1 MIDACHPF
9 RFKYGAASWYTD
21 PAMLHINDLTFRFG
35 GRVLFDRATAV
46 VSKGHRVALVGRNGT
61 GKSTLLKLIAG
72 QLQTDAGAIS
82 VPTGTKIGMVAQEAP
97 SGSTS
102 LIDAVLAADTE
113 RTALLAEAETA
124 TDPMRIG
131 EIHSRLADIEAHSA
145 PSRAAQVLSGLG
157 FDADAQA
164 RPCSDFSGGWRMRVA
179 LAGVLFARPDL
190 LLLDEPTNHL
200 DLEATLWLESYL
212 KNYPHTILLVSHDRD
227 LLNSVPTTTI
237 HVDHGKLVTY
247 AGNYDQFL
255 KQRRAN
261 QERLQAMA
269 TKQEAKRKHMMA
281 FVERFRYKATKAR
294 QAQSRLKAL
303 EKLETI
309 TLMEDDAEVVFNFPQ
324 PDEMAP
330 PLIALENVT
339 IGYGERAILRRVNLR
354 IDMDDRIAL
363 LGANGNGKSTL
374 VKLLAGRLD
383 AMGGDVRRPNK
394 LRVGYF
400 AQHQQDELDLSLT
413 PIQQTQRIMPLAP
426 EEKVRAHLG
435 RFGFQQS
442 KAETRIS
449 DLSGGEKAR
458 LLLALMSRETPHIL
472 MLDEP
477 TNHLDVDSREALIE
491 AINGFE
497 GAVILIS
504 HDPHLIELTAD
515 RLLLVA
521 DGTVSAYDGDLD
533 DYRRFLLDRAKA
545 ERAVAKGDAADAGP
559 SRKDQRRAAAE
570 ARATLA
576 PLKKKAT
583 DAESLVN
590 KLSEEKRKIEAKLAD
605 PALYSGP
612 SDKLQKLQIDLGLV
626 EKKLATAEESWLEFL
641 EAYESAAAE
650 AGV

>member
-1 MIDACHPF
+1 
-9 RFKYGAASWYTD
+9 
-21 PAMLHINDLTFRFG
+21 MLHINDLTFRFG

-46 VSKGHRVALVGRNGT
+46 VPKGHRVALVGRNGT

-72 QLQTDAGAIS
+72 QLQTDAGAIT
-82 VPTGTKIGMVAQEAP
+82 VPAGMKIGMVAQEAP
-97 SGSTS
+97 SGPVS
-102 LIDAVLAADTE
+102 LIDTVLAADKE
-113 RTALLAEAETA
+113 RTALLEEAETA
-124 TDPMRIG
+124 TDPLRIG
-131 EIHSRLADIEAHSA
+131 EIHARLADIEAHSA
-145 PSRAAQVLSGLG
+145 PARAAQILSGLG
-157 FDADAQA
+157 FDAEAQA

-200 DLEATLWLESYL
+200 DLEATIWLEGYL
-212 KNYPHTILLVSHDRD
+212 RTYPHTILLVSHDRD
-227 LLNSVPTTTI
+227 LLNKVPTTTI
-237 HVDHGKLVTY
+237 HVDQGKLVTY

-309 TLMEDDAEVVFNFPQ
+309 ALMEDDPDVVFNFPQ
-324 PDEMAP
+324 PDELAP
-330 PLIALENVT
+330 PLIALDGVT
-339 IGYGERAILRRVNLR
+339 IGYGDKAILRRVNLR

-374 VKLLAGRLD
+374 VKLLAGRLQPMD
-383 AMGGDVRRPNK
+383 GEMRRSSK

-400 AQHQQDELDLSLT
+400 AQHQAEELDLSLT
-413 PIQQTQRIMPLAP
+413 PIQQTQRAMPLAP

-435 RFGFQQS
+435 RFGFPQT
-442 KAETRIS
+442 KAETRIA

-458 LLLALMSRETPHIL
+458 LLLALMSREAPHIL

-477 TNHLDVDSREALIE
+477 TNHLDIDSREALIE
-491 AINGFE
+491 AINGFQ

-521 DGTVSAYDGDLD
+521 DGTVKPYDGDID
-533 DYRRFLLDRAKA
+533 DYRRYLLDRAKV
-545 ERAVAKGDAADAGP
+545 ERAVAKGDADSGP

-570 ARATLA
+570 TRAALA
-576 PLKKKAT
+576 PLKRKAT
-583 DAESLVN
+583 DAEALVTR
-590 KLSEEKRKIEAKLAD
+590 LSEEKRKIETRLSD
-605 PALYSGP
+605 PALYDGP
-612 SDKLQKLQIDLGLV
+612 ADTLTKLQIDLGAV
-626 EKKLATAEESWLEFL
+626 EKKLAAAEESWLEAL
-641 EAYESAAAE
+641 ETYEMAAAE
-650 AGV
+650 AGA

>member
-1 MIDACHPF
+1 
-9 RFKYGAASWYTD
+9 
-21 PAMLHINDLTFRFG
+21 MLHINDLTFRYG

-72 QLQTDAGAIS
+72 QLQTDAGAIG

-97 SGSTS
+97 SGATT

-131 EIHSRLADIEAHSA
+131 EIHARLADIEAHSA

-200 DLEATLWLESYL
+200 DLEATIWLEGYL

-237 HVDHGKLVTY
+237 HVDQGKLVTY

-261 QERLQAMA
+261 MERLQAMA

-330 PLIALENVT
+330 PLIALDGVT
-339 IGYGERAILRRVNLR
+339 IGYGDRAILRRVNLR

-374 VKLLAGRLD
+374 VKLLAGRLE
-383 AMGGDVRRPNK
+383 AMAGEVKRPTK

-521 DGTVSAYDGDLD
+521 DGTVQPYDGDLD
-533 DYRRFLLDRAKA
+533 DYRRFLLDRARA
-545 ERAVAKGDAADAGP
+545 ERAAAKGGEAADAGA

-570 ARATLA
+570 ARAALA

-583 DAESLVN
+583 DAESQVN
-590 KLSEEKRKIEAKLAD
+590 KLTEEKRKIEAKLAD

-612 SDKLQKLQIDLGLV
+612 SDKLQKLQIDLGV
-626 EKKLATAEESWLEFL
+626 VDKKLSAAEEAWLEHL

>member
-1 MIDACHPF
+1 
-9 RFKYGAASWYTD
+9 
-21 PAMLHINDLTFRFG
+21 MLHINDLTFRYG

-72 QLQTDAGAIS
+72 QLQTDAGAIG

-97 SGSTS
+97 SGATT

-131 EIHSRLADIEAHSA
+131 EIHARLADIEAHSA

-200 DLEATLWLESYL
+200 DLEATIWLEGYL

-237 HVDHGKLVTY
+237 HVDQGRLVTY

-261 QERLQAMA
+261 MERLQAMA

-324 PDEMAP
+324 PDEMPP
-330 PLIALENVT
+330 PLISLDGVT
-339 IGYGERAILRRVNLR
+339 IGYGDRAILRRVNLR

-383 AMGGDVRRPNK
+383 AMAGEVKRPTK

-521 DGTVSAYDGDLD
+521 DGTVQPYDGDLD
-533 DYRRFLLDRAKA
+533 DYRRFLLDRARA
-545 ERAVAKGDAADAGP
+545 ERAAAKGGEATDAGA

-583 DAESLVN
+583 DAESQVN
-590 KLSEEKRKIEAKLAD
+590 KLTEEKRKIEAKLAD

-612 SDKLQKLQIDLGLV
+612 SDKLRKLQIDLGV
-626 EKKLATAEESWLEFL
+626 VDKKLSAAEEAWLEHL

>member
-1 MIDACHPF
+1 
-9 RFKYGAASWYTD
+9 
-21 PAMLHINDLTFRFG
+21 MLHINDLTFRYG

-72 QLQTDAGAIS
+72 QLQTDAGAIG
-82 VPTGTKIGMVAQEAP
+82 VPTGTRIGMVAQEAP
-97 SGSTS
+97 SGSTT

-124 TDPMRIG
+124 TDPLRIG
-131 EIHSRLADIEAHSA
+131 EVHARLADIEAHSA
-145 PSRAAQVLSGLG
+145 PARAAQILSGLG
-157 FDADAQA
+157 FDAAAQE

-227 LLNSVPTTTI
+227 ILNSVPTTTI
-237 HVDHGKLVTY
+237 HVDQGKLVTY

-255 KQRRAN
+255 RQRRAN
-261 QERLQAMA
+261 MERLQAMA
-269 TKQEAKRKHMMA
+269 AKQDAKRKHMMA

-303 EKLETI
+303 EKMESI

-324 PDEMAP
+324 PEEMAP
-330 PLIALENVT
+330 PLIALDGAT
-339 IGYGERAILRRVNLR
+339 IGYGDKAVLRRVTLR

-383 AMGGDVRRPNK
+383 AMAGEVRRPSK

-442 KAETRIS
+442 KAETRIA

-458 LLLALMSRETPHIL
+458 LLLALMSREAPHIL

-491 AINGFE
+491 AINAFE

-521 DGTVSAYDGDLD
+521 DGAVQPYDGDLD
-533 DYRRFLLDRAKA
+533 DYRRFLLERARA
-545 ERAVAKGDAADAGP
+545 ERAGARPDAGEAGP

-570 ARATLA
+570 ARAALA
-576 PLKKKAT
+576 PLKKKAS
-583 DAESLVN
+583 DAEALVDR
-590 KLSEEKRKIEAKLAD
+590 LAAEKRAIEAKLAD
-605 PALYSGP
+605 PALYGGP
-612 SDKLQKLQIDLGLV
+612 SDRLTRLQIDLGV
-626 EKKLATAEESWLEFL
+626 VDKKLAAAEESWLERL
-641 EAYESAAAE
+641 EAYEAAAAE
-650 AGV
+650 AGA

>member
-1 MIDACHPF
+1 
-9 RFKYGAASWYTD
+9 
-21 PAMLHINDLTFRFG
+21 MLHINDLTFRYG

-72 QLQTDAGAIS
+72 QLQTDAGAIG

-97 SGSTS
+97 SGATT

-131 EIHSRLADIEAHSA
+131 EIHARLADIEAHSA

-200 DLEATLWLESYL
+200 DLEATIWLEGYL

-237 HVDHGKLVTY
+237 HVDQGKLVTY

-261 QERLQAMA
+261 MERLQAMA

-330 PLIALENVT
+330 PLIALDGVT
-339 IGYGERAILRRVNLR
+339 IGYGDRAILRRVNLR

-374 VKLLAGRLD
+374 VKLLAGRLE
-383 AMGGDVRRPNK
+383 AMAGEVKRPTK

-442 KAETRIS
+442 KAETRIA

-521 DGTVSAYDGDLD
+521 DGTVQPYDGDLD
-533 DYRRFLLDRAKA
+533 DYRRFLLDRARA
-545 ERAVAKGDAADAGP
+545 ERAAAKGGETVDAGA

-570 ARATLA
+570 ARAALA

-583 DAESLVN
+583 DAESQVN
-590 KLSEEKRKIEAKLAD
+590 KLTEEKRRIEAKLAD

-612 SDKLQKLQIDLGLV
+612 SDKLQKLQIDLGV
-626 EKKLATAEESWLEFL
+626 VDKKLSAAEESWLEHL

>member
-1 MIDACHPF
+1 
-9 RFKYGAASWYTD
+9 
-21 PAMLHINDLTFRFG
+21 MLHINDLTFRYG

-72 QLQTDAGAIS
+72 QLQTDAGAIT
-82 VPTGTKIGMVAQEAP
+82 VPSGTKIGMVAQEAP
-97 SGSTS
+97 SGATT

-131 EIHSRLADIEAHSA
+131 EIHARLADIEAHSA

-157 FDADAQA
+157 FDADAQT

-200 DLEATLWLESYL
+200 DLEATIWLEGYL

-237 HVDHGKLVTY
+237 HVDQGKLVTY

-261 QERLQAMA
+261 MERLQAMA

-330 PLIALENVT
+330 PLIALDGVT
-339 IGYGERAILRRVNLR
+339 IGYGDRAILRRVNLR

-374 VKLLAGRLD
+374 VKLLAGRLE
-383 AMGGDVRRPNK
+383 AMAGEVKRPAK

-442 KAETRIS
+442 KAETRIA

-521 DGTVSAYDGDLD
+521 DGTVQPYDGDLD
-533 DYRRFLLDRAKA
+533 DYRRFLLDRARA
-545 ERAVAKGDAADAGP
+545 ERAAAKGGETPDAGA

-570 ARATLA
+570 ARAALA
-576 PLKKKAT
+576 PLKKKAA

-590 KLSEEKRKIEAKLAD
+590 KLTEEKRKIEAKLAD

-612 SDKLQKLQIDLGLV
+612 SDKLQKLQIDLGV
-626 EKKLATAEESWLEFL
+626 VDKKLSAAEEAWLEHL
-641 EAYESAAAE
+641 ETYESAAAE

>member
-1 MIDACHPF
+1 
-9 RFKYGAASWYTD
+9 
-21 PAMLHINDLTFRFG
+21 MLHINDLTFRYG

-72 QLQTDAGAIS
+72 QLQTDAGAIG

-97 SGSTS
+97 SGATT

-131 EIHSRLADIEAHSA
+131 EIHARLADIEAHSA

-157 FDADAQA
+157 FDADAQS

-200 DLEATLWLESYL
+200 DLEATIWLEGYL

-237 HVDHGKLVTY
+237 HVDQGKLVTY

-261 QERLQAMA
+261 MERLQAMA

-330 PLIALENVT
+330 PLIALDGVT
-339 IGYGERAILRRVNLR
+339 IGYGDRAILRRVNLR

-374 VKLLAGRLD
+374 VKLLAGRLE
-383 AMGGDVRRPNK
+383 AMAGEVKRPTK

-521 DGTVSAYDGDLD
+521 DGTVQPYDGDLD
-533 DYRRFLLDRAKA
+533 DYRRFLLDRARA
-545 ERAVAKGDAADAGP
+545 ERAAAKGGEAVDAGA

-583 DAESLVN
+583 DAESQVN
-590 KLSEEKRKIEAKLAD
+590 KLTEEKRKIEAKLAD

-612 SDKLQKLQIDLGLV
+612 SDKLQKLQIDLGV
-626 EKKLATAEESWLEFL
+626 VDKKLSAAEEAWLEHL